1 MSSRGQGQGAS
12 RKSSG
17 QRGQR
22 NDRRNGPSKG
32 KSNGSNRSRSSGG
45 SRNGGG
51 SRSGGGSRRRDE
63 RSGSS
68 RSSGGSRG
76 RDERSGNSRGRNAG
90 SRGRD
95 ERSDR
100 RNDRSRGS
108 GSYRR
113 DDDRGDS
120 RSTSTKNAHAARR
133 GEPTKSNARAEKSG
147 WGSVARHGAI
157 GATIGQRQDE
167 VEAAENERFNAEERA
182 KFEKRQARRDAKA
195 ARQEDLR
202 TQAQR
207 AIDRG
212 AMEPYAKADRGGAPV
227 IDRRTLPGRPPNP
240 RDITKEMV
248 RIRGKEQGERS
259 WKAFKRAANE
269 YQDERFDNCLR
280 TVKPLAKDYP
290 EIVEVQELFG
300 LCLYR
305 LGRWDE
311 AIEELEGF
319 RDRSGTTEQ
328 NPVLM
333 DCHRAVGN
341 WADVEQ
347 LWSELGEHSPSPE
360 LMAEGRIVMAGALG
374 DRGRFGDA
382 IRLLEKGWKPPRN
395 PEIHHLRRAYVLADF
410 LERDGKIR
418 KSRKLFEWIAS
429 KNSSYLDAG
438 ERAAG

>member
-1 MSSRGQGQGAS
+1 MSSRGRDQGAS
-12 RKSSG
+12 RKTSA

-22 NDRRNGPSKG
+22 NDRRSGP
-32 KSNGSNRSRSSGG
+32 KS
-45 SRNGGG
+45 G
-51 SRSGGGSRRRDE
+51 SRSKSSGPS

-68 RSSGGSRG
+68 TRSRTGSGG
-76 RDERSGNSRGRNAG
+76 DSRGRNDRSKG
-90 SRGRD
+90 SGKGRYNRDDDRSKGSGRD
-95 ERSDR
+95 RYNRD
-100 RNDRSRGS
+100 DRSRG
-108 GSYRR
+108 
-113 DDDRGDS
+113 
-120 RSTSTKNAHAARR
+120 TSTKNAHAARR
-133 GEPTKSNARAEKSG
+133 GEPPKSNARAEQSG

-167 VEAAENERFNAEERA
+167 IEAAENERFNADERA
-182 KFEKRQARRDAKA
+182 KFEKRQAKRDVIA

-202 TQAQR
+202 TQAKR

-212 AMEPYAKADRGGAPV
+212 GMESNGQSGGSSSP
-227 IDRRTLPGRPPNP
+227 IIERRTLPGRPPNP
-240 RDITKEMV
+240 RDIAKEMT
-248 RIRGKEQGERS
+248 RLAGKPKGENS
-259 WKAFKRAANE
+259 WKLFKRAARE
-269 YQDERFDNCLR
+269 YQDERFDDCLR
-280 TVKPLAKDYP
+280 TVKPLAKSYP

-300 LCLYR
+300 LCLYS

-341 WADVEQ
+341 WADVDE
-347 LWSELGEHSPSPE
+347 LWTELGEHSPSPD
-360 LMAEGRIVMAGALG
+360 LMAEGRIVMAGAFG

-395 PEIHHLRRAYVLADF
+395 PELHHLRRAYVLADF
-410 LERDGKIR
+410 LERDGKIP
-418 KSRKLFEWIAS
+418 KSRKLFSWIAS
-429 KNSSYLDAG
+429 KDGAYLDAG

>member
-1 MSSRGQGQGAS
+1 MSSRGRDQGAS
-12 RKSSG
+12 RKSSA

-22 NDRRNGPSKG
+22 NDRRSGP
-32 KSNGSNRSRSSGG
+32 KS
-45 SRNGGG
+45 G
-51 SRSGGGSRRRDE
+51 SRSKSAGPS

-68 RSSGGSRG
+68 TRSRTGSSG
-76 RDERSGNSRGRNAG
+76 DSRGRN
-90 SRGRD
+90 
-95 ERSDR
+95 
-100 RNDRSRGS
+100 DRSKGS
-108 GSYRR
+108 GKGRYNR
-113 DDDRGDS
+113 DDDRSKGSGKGRYDRDDD
-120 RSTSTKNAHAARR
+120 RSKGTSTRNAHAARR
-133 GEPTKSNARAEKSG
+133 GEPTKSNARAEQSG

-167 VEAAENERFNAEERA
+167 IEAAENERFNADERA
-182 KFEKRQARRDAKA
+182 KFEKRQAKRDVIA

-202 TQAQR
+202 TQAKR

-212 AMEPYAKADRGGAPV
+212 GMESNGESSGNSSPV

-240 RDITKEMV
+240 RDIAKEMT
-248 RIRGKEQGERS
+248 RLAGKPKGENS
-259 WKAFKRAANE
+259 WKLFKRAARE
-269 YQDERFDNCLR
+269 YQDGRYDDCLR
-280 TVKPLAKDYP
+280 TVKPLAKSYP

-341 WADVEQ
+341 WADVDE
-347 LWSELGEHSPSPE
+347 LWRELGEHSPSPD
-360 LMAEGRIVMAGALG
+360 LMAEGRIVMAGAFG
-374 DRGRFGDA
+374 DRGRLGDA

-395 PEIHHLRRAYVLADF
+395 PELHHLRRAYVLADF
-410 LERDGKIR
+410 LERDGKIP
-418 KSRKLFEWIAS
+418 KSRKLFSWIAS
-429 KNSSYLDAG
+429 KDDTYLDAA
-438 ERAAG
+438 ERATG